1 MSLLKVLEQKNKM
14 KNYIKLFVFAA
25 IMIAS
30 TNVNAQISVSANL
43 GLASNADDPFY
54 WRSRGWGFIES
65 EGTLGLNLE
74 VKYDISDAL
83 RVGAS
88 AGYYSKSNHV
98 NTVFSSGSPPINI
111 KMSLYAMPICGLVE
125 YSFSD
130 GKFSPYAGANFG
142 LYKFG
147 ERLGGSYKYLNGS
160 SGYFGLAPVV
170 GANYSL
176 SDNLAINANA
186 KYHYVITEGEASSL
200 YSINV
205 GVSFFL

>member
-43 GLASNADDPFY
+43 GLASNTEDPFY
-54 WRSRGWGFIES
+54 SRSQGWGS
-65 EGTLGLNLE
+65 DGTLGLNLE

-98 NTVFSSGSPPINI
+98 NNVFSYGSPI
-111 KMSLYAMPICGLVE
+111 KISLYAMPICGLVE

-142 LYKFG
+142 LYSFG
-147 ERLGGSYKYLNGS
+147 ARVDGVSVS

-186 KYHYVITEGEASSL
+186 KYHYVMYDGEASSL

-205 GVSFFL
+205 GVSFFLLSQETHRLH

>member
-1 MSLLKVLEQKNKM
+1 M

-43 GLASNADDPFY
+43 GLLSNTAA
-54 WRSRGWGFIES
+54 ES

-88 AGYYSKSNHV
+88 AGYYSKSDELNGIKV
-98 NTVFSSGSPPINI
+98 SSNT
-111 KMSLYAMPICGLVE
+111 MPICGLVE

-130 GKFSPYAGANFG
+130 GKVSPYAGANFG

-147 ERLGGSYKYLNGS
+147 ERLGGSYKYLNVS

>member
-1 MSLLKVLEQKNKM
+1 MNLLKILEQKKT

-43 GLASNADDPFY
+43 GLLSNTAA
-54 WRSRGWGFIES
+54 ES

-88 AGYYSKSNHV
+88 AGYYSKSDELNGIKV
-98 NTVFSSGSPPINI
+98 SSNT
-111 KMSLYAMPICGLVE
+111 MPICGLVE

-130 GKFSPYAGANFG
+130 GKVSPYAGANFG
-142 LYKFG
+142 LYSFG
-147 ERLGGSYKYLNGS
+147 ARVDGVSVS

-186 KYHYVITEGEASSL
+186 KYHYVMTEGEASSL

>member
-1 MSLLKVLEQKNKM
+1 MNLLKILEQKKM

-43 GLASNADDPFY
+43 GLLSNTAE
-54 WRSRGWGFIES
+54 ES
-65 EGTLGLNLE
+65 EGSKLFPIRHHYQWKRTLGLNLE

-88 AGYYSKSNHV
+88 AGYYSKSDELNGIKV
-98 NTVFSSGSPPINI
+98 SSNT
-111 KMSLYAMPICGLVE
+111 MPICGLVE

-130 GKFSPYAGANFG
+130 GKVSPYAGANFG
-142 LYKFG
+142 LYRFG
-147 ERLGGSYKYLNGS
+147 VRFDGVSVS
-160 SGYFGLAPVV
+160 AGYFGLAPVV

>member
-1 MSLLKVLEQKNKM
+1 M

-43 GLASNADDPFY
+43 GLASNTEDPFY
-54 WRSRGWGFIES
+54 SRRQGWGAD
-65 EGTLGLNLE
+65 GTLGLNLE

-88 AGYYSKSNHV
+88 AGYYSKSRTV
-98 NTVFSSGSPPINI
+98 NNYYYSYGSPI
-111 KMSLYAMPICGLVE
+111 KISLYAMPICGLVE

-142 LYKFG
+142 LYIFG
-147 ERLGGSYKYLNGS
+147 ERFDDISDL

-186 KYHYVITEGEASSL
+186 KYHYVMTEGEASSL
-200 YSINV
+200 YSING